1 MKNRFNFNLIFGLS
15 IIGFLFLMMIISLF
29 WTPHDPI
36 KIYGDMILKNPSREF
51 LLGTDHLGRD
61 ILSRIMVA
69 SQTAFLIGSASLLIS
84 GTIGITIG
92 VVSAYYGGRLD
103 EVLMRIIDMW
113 ITIPSTIMVLV
124 FISVFKSGMIQTII
138 AISFIGISKFAK
150 MSRAKVL
157 AVKESNHIK
166 WAQSAGIRKTRI
178 LTHHIMPDLLPTIL
192 VISAL
197 EFSGAVMTEAA
208 LSYLGLGVQAPDASW
223 GNILSRS
230 QSYILTNPMYA
241 IIPGILITM
250 MVIGFNLISDGLSKI
265 FINNSNM

>member
-1 MKNRFNFNLIFGLS
+1 MKDKFNFNLVLGLL
-15 IIGFLFLMMIISLF
+15 IVGFLFIMMIVSIF
-29 WTPHDPI
+29 WTPHDPN
-36 KIYGDMILKNPSREF
+36 KIYGDMILQQSSTEF
-51 LLGTDHLGRD
+51 LLGTDYLGRD

-69 SQTAFLIGSASLLIS
+69 SQTAFLIGASSLLIS
-84 GTIGITIG
+84 GSIGITIG
-92 VVSAYYGGRLD
+92 VVGAYYGGKID
-103 EVLMRIIDMW
+103 EILMRIIDMW

-124 FISVFKSGMIQTII
+124 FISVFKSGMLQTII

-157 AVKESNHIK
+157 AVKESNYIK
-166 WAQSAGIRKTRI
+166 WANSVGIKRNRI

-192 VISAL
+192 VIAAL
-197 EFSGAVMTEAA
+197 EFSGAIMTEAA

-241 IIPGILITM
+241 LVPGTLITL
-250 MVIGFNLISDGLSKI
+250 MVIGFNLISDGLSKY
-265 FINNSNM
+265 FVNNSNS